1 MAPNYDNNIALIAR
15 GYPAKVSREGD
26 GLIRFFRELLSEN
39 VDARQ
44 MYRKMSM
51 PVITEKMMNECL
63 AEIPIEVDQDFI
75 KEFILNGQQIVQQ
88 LILSEDLTEN
98 MDEDQTMNMML

>member
-1 MAPNYDNNIALIAR
+1 
-15 GYPAKVSREGD
+15 
-26 GLIRFFRELLSEN
+26 
-39 VDARQ
+39 
-44 MYRKMSM
+44 M

-88 LILSEDLTEN
+88 LILSEDLAEN

>member
-51 PVITEKMMNECL
+51 TVITEKMIDECL

-88 LILSEDLTEN
+88 LILSEDLAEN